1 MISSLFFGRRL
12 CSALVLGAAA
22 ASAFFACAATAFAAE
37 PASDLRQEALAG
49 LKKAARF
56 YSEKVS
62 SHGGYT
68 YFYSLDLKQAWGEG
82 AATKDQIW
90 TEPPG
95 TPAVGIAFLKAYEA
109 TEDLEYLVA
118 ATNAGMALVYGQLQ
132 SGGWSQ
138 TIDFN
143 PKGTHANRYR
153 NGRGAGSN
161 HSSLD
166 DNQTQSS
173 IQFLA
178 LLDRALN
185 FKNPVVH
192 EAVEY
197 ALDGLL
203 AAQFPN
209 GAFPQG
215 WKEAA
220 PNHPVLQASYPEEW
234 LRVWPNEDYW
244 KYYTLNDGLPDS
256 ITNTLLTVHEV
267 YRDERSRA
275 ALVRFADFLLLAQMP
290 DPQPAWCQ
298 QYDFNMQP
306 TWARKFEPPSISVME
321 SEDAVKALLRVYRL
335 TGDTKYL
342 GAVRRAL
349 PFLKSC
355 QLPDGRMAR
364 YYELQTNKPLYM
376 TRPPGVSGRSS
387 APGYYTLTYDDSDL
401 PAHYGWKQPTEIDA
415 LMAEFAQLD
424 RDIAPPPPALM
435 PRFTAG
441 GKLESVELAAP
452 PGPGGDGYAAL
463 EEQVRGILAALDSK
477 GRWTDVAEKGRR
489 LVGQPDFKPGFRYIG
504 SDTFN
509 WNVQTLSDY
518 LLATRVD

>member
-37 PASDLRQEALAG
+37 PTSDLRQDALAG

-178 LLDRALN
+178 LLD
-185 FKNPVVH
+185 
-192 EAVEY
+192 
-197 ALDGLL
+197 
-203 AAQFPN
+203 
-209 GAFPQG
+209 
-215 WKEAA
+215 
-220 PNHPVLQASYPEEW
+220 
-234 LRVWPNEDYW
+234 
-244 KYYTLNDGLPDS
+244 
-256 ITNTLLTVHEV
+256 
-267 YRDERSRA
+267 
-275 ALVRFADFLLLAQMP
+275 
-290 DPQPAWCQ
+290 
-298 QYDFNMQP
+298 
-306 TWARKFEPPSISVME
+306 
-321 SEDAVKALLRVYRL
+321 
-335 TGDTKYL
+335 
-342 GAVRRAL
+342 
-349 PFLKSC
+349 
-355 QLPDGRMAR
+355 
-364 YYELQTNKPLYM
+364 
-376 TRPPGVSGRSS
+376 
-387 APGYYTLTYDDSDL
+387 
-401 PAHYGWKQPTEIDA
+401 
-415 LMAEFAQLD
+415 
-424 RDIAPPPPALM
+424 
-435 PRFTAG
+435 
-441 GKLESVELAAP
+441 
-452 PGPGGDGYAAL
+452 
-463 EEQVRGILAALDSK
+463 
-477 GRWTDVAEKGRR
+477 
-489 LVGQPDFKPGFRYIG
+489 
-504 SDTFN
+504 
-509 WNVQTLSDY
+509 
-518 LLATRVD
+518 